1 MRKHYSIAVCVLIG
15 TFTGFSGSVAAQPA
29 IAHVY
34 YVRVFDGFMPVP
46 LRFGVDAA
54 PVQGRPAV
62 RFISPVL
69 FPDPVSG
76 ANTQTTVGYIE
87 TGRRV
92 QGAPEPFSQDSDVNI
107 ITRTSDKGLDI
118 ILFDYKNVQGI
129 TGAYLYTNKEFIL
142 IVDEDATLWRRMLD
156 EFVKVSQ

>member
-1 MRKHYSIAVCVLIG
+1 M
-15 TFTGFSGSVAAQPA
+15 AA
-29 IAHVY
+29 
-34 YVRVFDGFMPVP
+34 
-46 LRFGVDAA
+46 LE
-54 PVQGRPAV
+54 
-62 RFISPVL
+62 L
-69 FPDPVSG
+69 